1 MAYSPSSEMPMCPER
16 QTTRPG
22 VFGIFEMGP
31 VFLHSLNRP
40 LADLSGHPWPYL
52 DAIVPF
58 SDQKKLLIYPTQS
71 ATMRFSSMCFL

>member
-1 MAYSPSSEMPMCPER
+1 MWPER
-16 QTTRPG
+16 HTTRPG
-22 VFGIFEMGP
+22 VFGMVEMGP

-40 LADLSGHPWPYL
+40 LADLSGQPLAYL
-52 DAIVPF
+52 EAIVPF